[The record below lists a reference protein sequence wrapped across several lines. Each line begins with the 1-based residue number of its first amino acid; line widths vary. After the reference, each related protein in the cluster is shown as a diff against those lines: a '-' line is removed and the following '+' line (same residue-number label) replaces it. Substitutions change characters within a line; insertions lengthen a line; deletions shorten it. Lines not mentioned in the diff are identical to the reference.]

1 VSEEESPVEGPD
13 YRVLVIDDHP
23 LLATAVSMELQARGN
38 VACQIVHTGEEAV
51 ATYVAADQSE
61 TAADAFDLVLS
72 DMDLDEAPDSRAM
85 SGIDVTRKLLE
96 YDGDA
101 KVVILTASHDRGHI
115 VQANKAGAVGY
126 ITKDSIGDGQSLTT
140 SVLRALRGERVYTA
154 EIASVLI
161 ADSHGESAG
170 PNLTDRELQ
179 VLQLIAQ
186 GLQFKEIASKL
197 LLSTHTV
204 RDYARS
210 LFSKLDVND
219 RAGAVAVGFKTGIL
233 T

>member
-1 VSEEESPVEGPD
+1 
-13 YRVLVIDDHP
+13 
-23 LLATAVSMELQARGN
+23 
-38 VACQIVHTGEEAV
+38 
-51 ATYVAADQSE
+51 
-61 TAADAFDLVLS
+61 
-72 DMDLDEAPDSRAM
+72 
-85 SGIDVTRKLLE
+85 
-96 YDGDA
+96 
-101 KVVILTASHDRGHI
+101 
-115 VQANKAGAVGY
+115 
-126 ITKDSIGDGQSLTT
+126 
-140 SVLRALRGERVYTA
+140 
-154 EIASVLI
+154 LI